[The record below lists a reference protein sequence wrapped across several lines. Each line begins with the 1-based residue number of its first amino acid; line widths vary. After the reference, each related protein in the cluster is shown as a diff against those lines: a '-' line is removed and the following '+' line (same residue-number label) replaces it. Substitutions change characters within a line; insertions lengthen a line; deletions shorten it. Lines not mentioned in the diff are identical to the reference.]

1 LKRAS
6 LLLPLLL
13 LLPILTGCA
22 SKTIVLGSK
31 KFPESNV
38 LSKIAKRKLEQ
49 AGFTV
54 EHKEDLGSTGIVW
67 AALKGGSIAAYPEY
81 TATISQEILKV
92 KGDMS
97 EEAIRAALQKEGIG
111 LGGELGFT
119 DNYGLVMLKSRADAL
134 NIHKI
139 SDLANHPDLK
149 VGVSHE
155 FLGREDGWKPLATK
169 YGLNV
174 PNTSGIDHSLAYLAL
189 KNSQIDLTEA
199 YTTDAEI
206 AEYKLLVL
214 EDDRNYFPKYHAVFV
229 YRLDMPQ
236 KAVDA
241 LKTLEGTISEDKMIA
256 MNAEAKKTKDYNKAA
271 ALYFAGSPNAAMTS
285 SAPEASSPFR
295 VILTLIGQHLAL
307 VGSSLFLA
315 ILVGVP
321 LGIAAS
327 RPGGV
332 SQAIL
337 GIVGVI
343 QTIPS
348 LALLALLVPIPFFGI
363 SARTAIAALFLYSLL
378 PIVRNTATGLLE
390 IPASLRES
398 AAALGLEPGAQLF
411 KIYLP
416 IASRTILAGIKTS
429 AVINVGTATL
439 AALIGAGGLGQ
450 PIIRG
455 ISLNDN
461 NTILQGAV
469 PAALL
474 ALAVEFGFNLVD
486 RLLIPKGLRL
496 PAPKD

>member
-1 LKRAS
+1 MKRTLLLLS
-6 LLLPLLL
+6 LLLM
-13 LLPILTGCA
+13 LTSLTA
-22 SKTIVLGSK
+22 HAQTIVIGSK

-38 LSKIAKRKLEQ
+38 LGKIAKRTLEK

-67 AALKGGSIAAYPEY
+67 GALKGGSIALYPEY

-92 KGDMS
+92 KGEMPED
-97 EEAIRAALQKEGIG
+97 ALRAALQKEGIG
-111 LGGELGFT
+111 LGGDLGFN

-139 SDLANHPDLK
+139 SDLTAHPDLK

-155 FLGREDGWKPLATK
+155 FLGRQDGWQPLAAK
-169 YGLNV
+169 YGLNM
-174 PNTSGIDHSLAYLAL
+174 PNVSGIDHSLAYLAL
-189 KNSQIDLTEA
+189 KNGQIDLTEA

-206 AEYKLLVL
+206 AEYNLLVL

-271 ALYFAGSPNAAMTS
+271 ALYFAGVPGGSAAGVPESASETS
-285 SAPEASSPFR
+285 T
-295 VILTLIGQHLAL
+295 ILKLTGQHLAL
-307 VGSSLFLA
+307 VGKSLLMA

-327 RPGGV
+327 RPGV
-332 SQAIL
+332 FSQAIL
-337 GIVGVI
+337 GIVGTI
-343 QTIPS
+343 QTVPS

-363 SARTAIAALFLYSLL
+363 SSRTAIAALFLYSLL
-378 PIVRNTATGLLE
+378 PIVRNTAIGLQE

-416 IASRTILAGIKTS
+416 LASRTILAGIKTS

-461 NTILQGAV
+461 ATILQGAV

-474 ALAVEFGFNLVD
+474 ALAVEFGFNLID
-486 RLLIPKGLRL
+486 RLLIPRGLRL
-496 PAPKD
+496 PAPKN

>member
-1 LKRAS
+1 LKRS
-6 LLLPLLL
+6 LLLLPLLL
-13 LLPILTGCA
+13 ILA
-22 SKTIVLGSK
+22 SLAASAQTIVIGSK

-38 LSKIAKRKLEQ
+38 LGKIAKRTLEK

-67 AALKGGSIAAYPEY
+67 GALKGGSIAVYPEY

-92 KGDMS
+92 KGEMTED
-97 EEAIRAALQKEGIG
+97 ALRAALQKEGIG
-111 LGGELGFT
+111 LGGDLGFN

-139 SDLANHPDLK
+139 SDLASHPDLK

-155 FLGREDGWKPLATK
+155 FLGRQDGWQPLAAK
-169 YGLNV
+169 YGLNM
-174 PNTSGIDHSLAYLAL
+174 PNVSGIDHSLAYLAL
-189 KNSQIDLTEA
+189 KNGQIDLTEA

-271 ALYFAGSPNAAMTS
+271 ALYFAGSPGGAANASEGS
-285 SAPEASSPFR
+285 SAAST
-295 VILTLIGQHLAL
+295 ILTLIGQHLTL
-307 VGSSLFLA
+307 VGISLALA

-321 LGIAAS
+321 LGIVTS

-337 GIVGVI
+337 GIVGII

-348 LALLALLVPIPFFGI
+348 LALLALLVPLPFFGI
-363 SARTAIAALFLYSLL
+363 SWKTAIAALFLYSLL
-378 PIVRNTATGLLE
+378 PIVRNTATGLQE

-398 AAALGLEPGAQLF
+398 AAALGLEPGAQLR

-461 NTILQGAV
+461 ATILQGAV

-474 ALAVEFGFNLVD
+474 ALAVEFGFNLID
-486 RLLIPKGLRL
+486 RLLIPKGLRI
-496 PAPKD
+496 PAPKN

>member
-1 LKRAS
+1 MSGRAQ
-6 LLLPLLL
+6 
-13 LLPILTGCA
+13 
-22 SKTIVLGSK
+22 TIVIGSK

-38 LSKIAKRKLEQ
+38 LGKIAKRTLEK

-67 AALKGGSIAAYPEY
+67 GALKGGSIAAYPEY

-92 KGDMS
+92 KGEMTP
-97 EEAIRAALQKEGIG
+97 EALRAALQKEGVG
-111 LGGELGFT
+111 LGGDLGFN
-119 DNYGLVMLKSRADAL
+119 DNYGLVMQKSRADAL

-139 SDLANHPDLK
+139 SDLAAHPDLK

-155 FLGREDGWKPLATK
+155 FLIRPDGWQPLATK
-169 YGLNV
+169 YGLTIQNV
-174 PNTSGIDHSLAYLAL
+174 TGIDHSLAYLAL
-189 KNSQIDLTEA
+189 KNGEIDLTEA

-206 AEYKLLVL
+206 AAYNLLVL
-214 EDDRNYFPKYHAVFV
+214 EDDRSYFPKYHAVFV
-229 YRLDMPQ
+229 YRTDMPR
-236 KAVDA
+236 KAVEA
-241 LKTLEGTISEDKMIA
+241 LKALEGTISENQMIA
-256 MNAEAKKTKDYNKAA
+256 MNAEQKKTKDYNKAA
-271 ALYFAGSPNAAMTS
+271 ALYFAASPGGAAK
-285 SAPEASSPFR
+285 APQSDSPAS
-295 VILTLIGQHLAL
+295 ILLKLIGQHLYL
-307 VGSSLFLA
+307 VGVSLLLA

-321 LGIAAS
+321 LGIVAS

-332 SQAIL
+332 SQSIL

-348 LALLALLVPIPFFGI
+348 LALLALLVSIPFFGI
-363 SARTAIAALFLYSLL
+363 KPRTAIAALFLYSLL
-378 PIVRNTATGLLE
+378 PIVRNTAIGLQE

-416 IASRTILAGIKTS
+416 LASRTILAGIKTS

-439 AALIGAGGLGQ
+439 AALIGQGGLGQ
-450 PIIRG
+450 PIFRG
-455 ISLNDN
+455 ISINDSA
-461 NTILQGAV
+461 TILQGAI

-474 ALAVEFGFNLVD
+474 ALAVEFGFNLID

-496 PAPKD
+496 SVPKN

>member
-1 LKRAS
+1 MKRAF

-13 LLPILTGCA
+13 LFPAITGSA
-22 SKTIVLGSK
+22 QTIVIGSK

-38 LSKIAKRKLEQ
+38 LGKIAKRTLEK

-67 AALKGGSIAAYPEY
+67 GALKGGSIAVYPEY

-92 KGDMS
+92 KGEMTED
-97 EEAIRAALQKEGIG
+97 ALRAALQKEGIG
-111 LGGELGFT
+111 LGGDLGFN

-134 NIHKI
+134 KIHKI
-139 SDLANHPDLK
+139 SDLAAHTDLK

-155 FLGREDGWKPLATK
+155 FLGRQDGWQPLAAK
-169 YGLNV
+169 YGLRMPNV
-174 PNTSGIDHSLAYLAL
+174 SGIDHSLAYLAL
-189 KNSQIDLTEA
+189 KNGQIDLTEA

-214 EDDRNYFPKYHAVFV
+214 EDDLSYFPKYHAVFV

-236 KAVDA
+236 KAVAA

-256 MNAEAKKTKDYNKAA
+256 MNAEAKQTKDYNKAA
-271 ALYFAGSPNAAMTS
+271 ALYFAAAS
-285 SAPEASSPFR
+285 SGGAANAPESSS
-295 VILTLIGQHLAL
+295 VAAATLTLIGQHLTL
-307 VGSSLFLA
+307 VGKSLLLA
-315 ILVGVP
+315 IIVGVP
-321 LGIAAS
+321 LGVAAS
-327 RPGGV
+327 RPGGF

-337 GIVGVI
+337 GSVGVI

-363 SARTAIAALFLYSLL
+363 SPRTAIAALFLYSLL
-378 PIVRNTATGLLE
+378 PIVRNTAIGLQE

-416 IASRTILAGIKTS
+416 LASRTILAGIKTS

-450 PIIRG
+450 PIFRG
-455 ISLNDN
+455 ISLNDTP
-461 NTILQGAV
+461 TILQGAV

-474 ALAVEFGFNLVD
+474 ALAVEFGFSLID

-496 PAPKD
+496 PAPKN